1 MQIFAWFHIVHL
13 SHAGSSMRSVMS
25 EELYK
30 KQGAM
35 EVLDAEHAWLR
46 QLARRGCFSS
56 VNGRLV
62 NNRTSASVIFC
73 RHQFVTAGV
82 TNLAASPV

>member
-1 MQIFAWFHIVHL
+1 MFARFHIVHL

-35 EVLDAEHAWLR
+35 EVLDAEHAWPR
-46 QLARRGCFSS
+46 QLARRGCVSCI
-56 VNGRLV
+56 NGRLV

-73 RHQFVTAGV
+73 RHEFVTAGV
-82 TNLAASPV
+82 TNPAASRV